1 MATTSAINN
10 STASSAVKNTDPD
23 TGDVT
28 VTSLTAKTFNPGQ
41 ATATVI
47 KNQEGLL
54 YSLWRVVLF
63 LLFEALGLNKSA
75 DHKGIHEDYEHANL
89 DEVAARGKFPHR
101 PSDLFLKVQIKV
113 GQGLNIRCSRQQWM
127 RLIGIQK
134 RRFVRLHFWDRVGWL
149 H

>member
-1 MATTSAINN
+1 MATTSTINN
-10 STASSAVKNTDPD
+10 STLPSAVKNTDPD

-28 VTSLTAKTFNPGQ
+28 VTSLTAKTFNPSQ

-89 DEVAARGKFPHR
+89 DKIAARGKFPHR
-101 PSDLFLKVQIKV
+101 PSDLFLKVQLK
-113 GQGLNIRCSRQQWM
+113 L
-127 RLIGIQK
+127 
-134 RRFVRLHFWDRVGWL
+134 VRG
-149 H
+149 